1 MPKKLVNSR
10 LKRTL
15 IAVAVSA
22 VSLSASAAGLGRITV
37 LSGLGQPLRAEVEI
51 AATPE
56 ELQNLTAKL
65 ASAEAFR
72 QAGVDY
78 SPSVSGLRM
87 AVERR
92 GNGAVVRVSS
102 DRPINEP
109 FVDMLVE
116 LNWSSGR
123 LIREYTFLLDPPDTG
138 VGRAIDHRF
147 PAAAAGGCGGRQLQG
162 PAHACARQYVAQQA
176 GRHLG
181 EATGVLQVVEPD
193 EEVAV
198 GQRHRCGDAEVDHD
212 ADEDGVSDGDAT
224 LIGRL

>member
-15 IAVAVSA
+15 IAAAVSA

-56 ELQNLTAKL
+56 ELQSLTARL
-65 ASAEAFR
+65 ASADAFR

-78 SPSVSGLRM
+78 SPAVSGLRM
-87 AVERR
+87 SVERR
-92 GNGAVVRVSS
+92 GNGAVVRVTS

-138 VGRAIDHRF
+138 AGRAAAVVASPESRGYARAAEADRRAAA
-147 PAAAAGGCGGRQLQG
+147 PRAPRQAAAAPVAAGGR
-162 PAHACARQYVAQQA
+162 
-176 GRHLG
+176 
-181 EATGVLQVVEPD
+181 T
-193 EEVAV
+193 
-198 GQRHRCGDAEVDHD
+198 
-212 ADEDGVSDGDAT
+212 
-224 LIGRL
+224 

>member
-56 ELQNLTAKL
+56 ELQNLTARL

-138 VGRAIDHRF
+138 VGRV
-147 PAAAAGGCGGRQLQG
+147 PAD
-162 PAHACARQYVAQQA
+162 
-176 GRHLG
+176 
-181 EATGVLQVVEPD
+181 TGNK
-193 EEVAV
+193 
-198 GQRHRCGDAEVDHD
+198 
-212 ADEDGVSDGDAT
+212 
-224 LIGRL
+224 

>member
-56 ELQNLTAKL
+56 ELQNLTARL

-138 VGRAIDHRF
+138 VGRAPAVVSSPEFRSA
-147 PAAAAGGCGGRQLQG
+147 PRVAEQAPRRAAAPRAPRQAAAAGGGA
-162 PAHACARQYVAQQA
+162 PA
-176 GRHLG
+176 GR
-181 EATGVLQVVEPD
+181 A
-193 EEVAV
+193 
-198 GQRHRCGDAEVDHD
+198 
-212 ADEDGVSDGDAT
+212 
-224 LIGRL
+224 